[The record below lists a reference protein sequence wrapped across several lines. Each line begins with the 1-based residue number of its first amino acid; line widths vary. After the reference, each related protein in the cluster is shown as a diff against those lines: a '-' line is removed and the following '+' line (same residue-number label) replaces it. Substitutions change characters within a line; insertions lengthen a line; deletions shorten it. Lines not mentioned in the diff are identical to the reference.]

1 MTEGG
6 SGRWGTTKQI
16 DVIKGAVA
24 EALAEEVESG
34 EPSGGDITEARLPL
48 KAVIALVLYAIAQA
62 LTLAGVYYNLRADVR
77 SLQES
82 AASISQDPMV
92 QELKLRTE
100 QLEKDLVRVET
111 QTRESPTSMDNM
123 RRVGELNADVR
134 ELKARV
140 RSLERQ

>member
-1 MTEGG
+1 MGDSDNKS

-16 DVIKGAVA
+16 DVSKDAVA
-24 EALAEEVESG
+24 EALAEDDDDS
-34 EPSGGDITEARLPL
+34 SDITEARLPL
-48 KAVIALVLYAIAQA
+48 KAVIALVLYAITQA

-82 AASISQDPMV
+82 AASSGQDPMV

-100 QLEKDLVRVET
+100 QLEKDLTRVET

-140 RSLERQ
+140 GSLERQ

>member
-1 MTEGG
+1 M
-6 SGRWGTTKQI
+6 TKQI
-16 DVIKGAVA
+16 DVIKDAVA
-24 EALAEEVESG
+24 EALAEDDDDSN
-34 EPSGGDITEARLPL
+34 DITEAQLPL
-48 KAVIALVLYAIAQA
+48 RAVIALVLYAITQA

-82 AASISQDPMV
+82 AASSGQDPMV
-92 QELKLRTE
+92 SELKLRTE
-100 QLEKDLVRVET
+100 QLEKDLIRVET

-134 ELKARV
+134 ELTARV

>member
-1 MTEGG
+1 MGDSDNKS

-16 DVIKGAVA
+16 DVIKDAVA
-24 EALAEEVESG
+24 EALAEDDDDS
-34 EPSGGDITEARLPL
+34 SDITEARLPL
-48 KAVIALVLYAIAQA
+48 KAVIALVLYAITQA

-82 AASISQDPMV
+82 AASSGQDPMV

-100 QLEKDLVRVET
+100 QLEKDLTRVET

-134 ELKARV
+134 ELKARGG
-140 RSLERQ
+140 SLERQ

>member
-1 MTEGG
+1 MGDSDNKS

-16 DVIKGAVA
+16 DVSKDAVA
-24 EALAEEVESG
+24 EALAEDDDDS
-34 EPSGGDITEARLPL
+34 SDITEARLPL
-48 KAVIALVLYAIAQA
+48 KAGIALVLYALTQA

-82 AASISQDPMV
+82 AASSGQDPMV

-100 QLEKDLVRVET
+100 QLEKDLTRVET

-140 RSLERQ
+140 GSLERQ

>member
-1 MTEGG
+1 MGDSDNKS
-6 SGRWGTTKQI
+6 SGRWGTTNQI
-16 DVIKGAVA
+16 AVIKAAVA
-24 EALAEEVESG
+24 EALAEDDDDS
-34 EPSGGDITEARLPL
+34 SDITEARRPL
-48 KAVIALVLYAIAQA
+48 KAVIALVLYAITQA

-82 AASISQDPMV
+82 AASSGQDPMV

-100 QLEKDLVRVET
+100 QLEQELTRVET

-140 RSLERQ
+140 GSLERQ

>member
-1 MTEGG
+1 MTEQKG
-6 SGRWGTTKQI
+6 GRWGTTKQI
-16 DVIKGAVA
+16 DVIKDAVA
-24 EALAEEVESG
+24 EALAEDDDDSN
-34 EPSGGDITEARLPL
+34 DITEAQLPL
-48 KAVIALVLYAIAQA
+48 RAVIALVLYAITQA

-82 AASISQDPMV
+82 AASSGQDPMV
-92 QELKLRTE
+92 QELKIRTE

-134 ELKARV
+134 ELTARV

>member
-1 MTEGG
+1 MTEQKG
-6 SGRWGTTKQI
+6 GRWGTTKQI
-16 DVIKGAVA
+16 DVIKDAVA
-24 EALAEEVESG
+24 EALAEDDDDS
-34 EPSGGDITEARLPL
+34 SDITEARLPL
-48 KAVIALVLYAIAQA
+48 KAVIALVLYAITQA

-82 AASISQDPMV
+82 AASSGQDPMV

-100 QLEKDLVRVET
+100 QLEKDLTRVET

-140 RSLERQ
+140 GAMERMR

>member
-1 MTEGG
+1 MTEQKG
-6 SGRWGTTKQI
+6 GRWGTTKQI
-16 DVIKGAVA
+16 DVIKDAVA
-24 EALAEEVESG
+24 EALAEDDDDS
-34 EPSGGDITEARLPL
+34 SDITEARLPL
-48 KAVIALVLYAIAQA
+48 KAVIALVLYAITQA

-82 AASISQDPMV
+82 AASSGQDPMV
-92 QELKLRTE
+92 QELKIRTE
-100 QLEKDLVRVET
+100 QLERDLVRVET

-140 RSLERQ
+140 GAMERMR

>member
-1 MTEGG
+1 MGDSDNKS

-16 DVIKGAVA
+16 DVIKDAVA
-24 EALAEEVESG
+24 EALAEDDDDS
-34 EPSGGDITEARLPL
+34 SDITEARLPL
-48 KAVIALVLYAIAQA
+48 KAVIALVLYAITQA

-82 AASISQDPMV
+82 AASSGQDPMV
-92 QELKLRTE
+92 QALKLRTE
-100 QLEKDLVRVET
+100 QLEKDLTRVAT

-140 RSLERQ
+140 GSLERQ

>member
-1 MTEGG
+1 MTEQKG
-6 SGRWGTTKQI
+6 GRWGTTKQI
-16 DVIKGAVA
+16 DVIKDAVA
-24 EALAEEVESG
+24 EALAEDDDDS
-34 EPSGGDITEARLPL
+34 SDITEARLPL
-48 KAVIALVLYAIAQA
+48 KAVVALVLYAITQT

-82 AASISQDPMV
+82 AASSGQDPMV

-100 QLEKDLVRVET
+100 QLEKDLTRVET

-140 RSLERQ
+140 GALERVR

>member
-1 MTEGG
+1 MGDSDNKS

-16 DVIKGAVA
+16 DVIKDAVA
-24 EALAEEVESG
+24 EALAEDDDDS
-34 EPSGGDITEARLPL
+34 SDITEARLPL
-48 KAVIALVLYAIAQA
+48 KAVIALVLSAITQA
-62 LTLAGVYYNLRADVR
+62 HTLAGVYYNLRADVR

-82 AASISQDPMV
+82 AASSGQDPMV

-100 QLEKDLVRVET
+100 QLEKDLTRVET

-140 RSLERQ
+140 GSLERQ

>member
-1 MTEGG
+1 MSDSGNKS

-16 DVIKGAVA
+16 DVIKDAVA
-24 EALAEEVESG
+24 EALAEDDDDS
-34 EPSGGDITEARLPL
+34 SDITEARLPL
-48 KAVIALVLYAIAQA
+48 KAVIALVLYAITQA

-82 AASISQDPMV
+82 AASSGQDPMV

-100 QLEKDLVRVET
+100 QLEKDLTRVET

-140 RSLERQ
+140 GSLERQ

>member
-1 MTEGG
+1 MSEHN
-6 SGRWGTTKQI
+6 GRWGTTKQI

-24 EALAEEVESG
+24 EALAEDG
-34 EPSGGDITEARLPL
+34 DDGDGGGGDITEAKLPL
-48 KAVIALVLYAIAQA
+48 KAVIALVLYAITQA

-82 AASISQDPMV
+82 AASSGQDPMV

-134 ELKARV
+134 ELTARV

>member
-1 MTEGG
+1 MGDSDNKS

-16 DVIKGAVA
+16 DVIKDAVA
-24 EALAEEVESG
+24 EALAEDDDDS
-34 EPSGGDITEARLPL
+34 SDITEARLPL
-48 KAVIALVLYAIAQA
+48 KAVIALVLYAITQA

-82 AASISQDPMV
+82 AASSGQDPMV

-100 QLEKDLVRVET
+100 QLEKDLTRVET

-140 RSLERQ
+140 GSLERQ